1 MASTTASSACS
12 SRTHICVPTCS
23 PPPAAPAPSRRPRPD
38 TVRHRAVI
46 LSRVLAT
53 SPDRTTSKA
62 LRVSLFH
69 RGPPC
74 RWPRTSLFST
84 LHELHLPIVS
94 SSRRGRYCLSKT
106 GRGHLSWET
115 QASVVPCSPGGKSE
129 LPSSQER
136 APPSSRWAHPLVP
149 PHLPT
154 LCTSATENTPCP
166 LHIAR
171 YAVSPGCWR
180 SLQESVPA

>member
-1 MASTTASSACS
+1 MREERAVSTTASSACS

-115 QASVVPCSPGGKSE
+115 QASCGSRFPRREV
-129 LPSSQER
+129 R
-136 APPSSRWAHPLVP
+136 APLLTRTCSALVSLGSSSGPPPPAH
-149 PHLPT
+149 T
-154 LCTSATENTPCP
+154 LR
-166 LHIAR
+166 LGH
-171 YAVSPGCWR
+171 
-180 SLQESVPA
+180 